1 MNRKKNL
8 IFGKIVVFTATI
20 KPQRRFF
27 MAILSTVSLESNKK
41 IKINFNGGEL
51 SSDGGLLLIKEFA
64 ARIGL
69 TKLVKKLFKTN
80 DHTEFRIHKDP
91 ENLMQMVYQII
102 AGYFT
107 DDCSDEL
114 TDDPVMNTILE
125 KDGLASQPTISRFVN
140 RMDEDTLGQFTRIQT
155 KMQETVYSI
164 QTPEMMLFDFDTT
177 LLNAYGKQEGV
188 AFNYHYQSEGYHPIF
203 CFDGL
208 TGDLLGAELREGTQ
222 YCSNGAGDFL
232 FPILQKYRSKYPSM
246 PLYARGDS
254 GFAAPEVYAALERN
268 ACKYAIRLK
277 ENAKLRQLAA
287 VEDEALTRATR
298 NNHVD
303 YAVEYGEFMYKAG
316 SWEESRRVCFKI
328 EKPYGQFIHLYTF
341 VVTTMEDLKPYQV
354 LQYYCGRGKMENFIK
369 EGKSGFDFS
378 SVSSSSMIVNA
389 NRLQLHTLAYN
400 LFNWF
405 RRLVLPAKMRKL
417 RIDAIRL
424 KLLKV
429 AARAIRSARYLI
441 FKLCSSCPYKQE
453 FYEALE
459 NIRRL
464 NPQVMLE

>member
-1 MNRKKNL
+1 
-8 IFGKIVVFTATI
+8 
-20 KPQRRFF
+20 

-177 LLNAYGKQEGV
+177 LLNAYGKQEGA
-188 AFNYHYQSEGYHPIF
+188 AFNYHYQSKGYHPIF

-222 YCSNGAGDFL
+222 YCSKEAGDFL
-232 FPILQKYRSKYPSM
+232 SPILQ
-246 PLYARGDS
+246 
-254 GFAAPEVYAALERN
+254 
-268 ACKYAIRLK
+268 C
-277 ENAKLRQLAA
+277 KLRHRPDSFAEQ
-287 VEDEALTRATR
+287 
-298 NNHVD
+298 N
-303 YAVEYGEFMYKAG
+303 
-316 SWEESRRVCFKI
+316 
-328 EKPYGQFIHLYTF
+328 
-341 VVTTMEDLKPYQV
+341 
-354 LQYYCGRGKMENFIK
+354 GRGAERA
-369 EGKSGFDFS
+369 D
-378 SVSSSSMIVNA
+378 
-389 NRLQLHTLAYN
+389 TLA
-400 LFNWF
+400 L
-405 RRLVLPAKMRKL
+405 
-417 RIDAIRL
+417 
-424 KLLKV
+424 
-429 AARAIRSARYLI
+429 
-441 FKLCSSCPYKQE
+441 
-453 FYEALE
+453 
-459 NIRRL
+459 
-464 NPQVMLE
+464 